1 MSERRRSLEIADH
14 EMREFISELSMI
26 ESEKQYLLPS
36 FHVAQEIFGWVPPV
50 AVEKIADFLRVPL
63 SEVYATL
70 TAYSEL
76 RITPDEK
83 DYWFICTGVACEMKG
98 AQNIVQQLADADEF
112 NVRDI
117 DCQFLCSLAPVCV
130 DDSGGLHGRVE
141 VSELI
146 SRIRESQTGG
156 E

>member
-26 ESEKQYLLPS
+26 EREKQYLLPS
-36 FHVAQEIFGWVPPV
+36 FHLAQEIFGWVPPV

-76 RITPDEK
+76 RITSDE
-83 DYWFICTGVACEMKG
+83 
-98 AQNIVQQLADADEF
+98 
-112 NVRDI
+112 
-117 DCQFLCSLAPVCV
+117 
-130 DDSGGLHGRVE
+130 
-141 VSELI
+141 
-146 SRIRESQTGG
+146 
-156 E
+156 